1 MFLVKIQEFFFN
13 KKKKCR
19 HFLETLMEF
28 NQMAGQSKK
37 ILMSS

>member
-13 KKKKCR
+13 KKKCR